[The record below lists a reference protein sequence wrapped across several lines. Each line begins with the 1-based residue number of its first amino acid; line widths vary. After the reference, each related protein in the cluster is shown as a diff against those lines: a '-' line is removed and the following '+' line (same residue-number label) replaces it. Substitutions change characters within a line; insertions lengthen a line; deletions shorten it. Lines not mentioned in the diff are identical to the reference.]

1 MILPYIIEIGEAIEK
16 KDRSRESVPAANPSN
31 PAEIQPNRKILIPH
45 EENSI
50 ELSYLQ
56 FKEKIEKERFE
67 RELLVRNK

>member
-1 MILPYIIEIGEAIEK
+1 MILPYIIEIGKAHEKERPTLEA
-16 KDRSRESVPAANPSN
+16 VPAVDPSN

-50 ELSYLQ
+50 ELSNLQ